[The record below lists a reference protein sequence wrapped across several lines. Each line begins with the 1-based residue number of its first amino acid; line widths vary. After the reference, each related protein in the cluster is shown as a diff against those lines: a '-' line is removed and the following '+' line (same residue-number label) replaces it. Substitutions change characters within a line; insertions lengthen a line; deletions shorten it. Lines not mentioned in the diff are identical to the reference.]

1 MGKTNQHKNPLL
13 RPPNGND
20 SLVVLPLRL
29 PAASLESPSATPRA
43 RGIPTRE
50 DWTSFRPPKAEDLEI
65 VSATLEKRVGK
76 DRYDTLT
83 DELLQALDSSH
94 KRKRQTRQSPFDPE
108 LGTIHC
114 FQCTQRR
121 DHRSPPGNNAVFAGY
136 TATGKPVWSSL
147 TNALL
152 NSGDPRVDRL
162 HGRGDRS
169 LHTGGQVRKSS
180 GSLPDLERTSS
191 NTSLGRSLRDI

>member
-1 MGKTNQHKNPLL
+1 MGKDESTQKPA
-13 RPPNGND
+13 PP
-20 SLVVLPLRL
+20 
-29 PAASLESPSATPRA
+29 ASKRKRQSRRSSPPTPRQQA
-43 RGIPTRE
+43 WKVLQQLRALVESRQERIGHHSGP
-50 DWTSFRPPKAEDLEI
+50 SQGPEDLEI
-65 VSATLEKRVGK
+65 RIRLPLEKRVGK

-114 FQCTQRR
+114 FQCTQRC

-162 HGRGDRS
+162 HGRGR
-169 LHTGGQVRKSS
+169 LVLAHRWS
-180 GSLPDLERTSS
+180 GAQRVVCGHEAR
-191 NTSLGRSLRDI
+191 